1 MSTKSPSLNALRV
14 FTIAAQAH
22 SFKAAAQQLG
32 VSQSA
37 ITRQIQNLEEQLG
50 TRLFQRDNRVHA
62 LTPSGLVL
70 APELQRIFRELDRVV
85 DRSRTVGDDELTTL
99 RIAVPESFLRW
110 WLASRLP
117 DFYSVYPHIRLYFST
132 HSLFPDTHERAD
144 IATQLQHETLDLA
157 IHYGKLR
164 EKSVRQTPLYQP
176 TYVPI
181 CLQPIDEIHA
191 HQQAWLIDPE
201 SPYWRAFTETHV
213 ETAKQLTTIPVSNS
227 NIAIDLL
234 TGNSQLTL
242 LDRLFLSHPSLRDA
256 SQLASQQVQLPQ
268 PVIASIRSRQRQPV
282 ALVAFIKW
290 LEARIQR
297 A

>member
-1 MSTKSPSLNALRV
+1 MKSPSLNALRV
-14 FTIAAQAH
+14 FTVAAQAH

-37 ITRQIQNLEEQLG
+37 ITRQIQTLEEQLG

-99 RIAVPESFLRW
+99 RIAIPESFLRW
-110 WLASRLP
+110 WLAPRLP

-132 HSLFPDTHERAD
+132 HALFPDSHERAD

-164 EKSVRQTPLYQP
+164 EKAVRQTPLYQP
-176 TYVPI
+176 IYVPV
-181 CLQPIDEIHA
+181 CLQPMDDMHA
-191 HQQAWLIDPE
+191 QQQAWLVDPA
-201 SPYWRAFTETHV
+201 SPYWKAFSEQHV
-213 ETAKQLTTIPVSNS
+213 AIAKQLTTIPVSNS
-227 NIAIDLL
+227 NIAVDLL

-242 LDRLFLSHPSLRDA
+242 LDRLFLSHPTLQEV
-256 SQLASQQVQLPQ
+256 SQLPELQVQLPQ
-268 PVIASIRSRQRQPV
+268 PVIASMRSRQRQPV
-282 ALVAFIKW
+282 ALVAFVKW